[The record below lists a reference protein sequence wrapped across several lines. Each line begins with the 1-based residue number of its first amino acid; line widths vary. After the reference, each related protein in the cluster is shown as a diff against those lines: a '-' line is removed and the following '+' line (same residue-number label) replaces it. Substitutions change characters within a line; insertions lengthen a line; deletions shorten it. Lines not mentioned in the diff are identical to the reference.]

1 MFKSCTGFKIQALCI
16 GSKKNMTKNR
26 AQQEKKLRKFQE
38 HCVQKCL
45 FQGFD
50 KHKKNP
56 RTTQENQGIQVQ
68 VTTLFPCI

>member
-1 MFKSCTGFKIQALCI
+1 
-16 GSKKNMTKNR
+16 MTKNR